1 MDFLRG
7 VPEATG
13 DEPDDAELKAPKI
26 YEPIPSLDYLA
37 ERLQMFMQQYNET
50 IRGSKMDLVFFKVL
64 VPVIILIQKV
74 PGLLHLLIHG
84 SCMFLSNYFGDS
96 SEWLVLYPTSLTSK
110 LYKAMLLSSG
120 CLCSHKLFHLFAVPH
135 LFFLLPCII
144 QSTGHCAHCTLCT
157 L

>member
-1 MDFLRG
+1 MDFLRD

-37 ERLQMFMQQYNET
+37 EKLQMFMQQYNET

-64 VPVIILIQKV
+64 VPIIILILKV
-74 PGLLHLLIHG
+74 LGLLHLLIRESYG
-84 SCMFLSNYFGDS
+84 FLSSYIGDN
-96 SEWLVLYPTSLTSK
+96 SEWLARYPTSLTNK
-110 LYKAMLLSSG
+110 LCKAKLVSPG

-135 LFFLLPCII
+135 LFFLLPCIM
-144 QSTGHCAHCTLCT
+144 QSTTHLFLQRTL
-157 L
+157 

>member
-1 MDFLRG
+1 MDFLRD

-64 VPVIILIQKV
+64 EPVIIFVQKV
-74 PGLLHLLIHG
+74 SFALTDTWILYVPIKLL
-84 SCMFLSNYFGDS
+84 
-96 SEWLVLYPTSLTSK
+96 WR
-110 LYKAMLLSSG
+110 
-120 CLCSHKLFHLFAVPH
+120 
-135 LFFLLPCII
+135 
-144 QSTGHCAHCTLCT
+144 
-157 L
+157 